1 MPFGVGE
8 RNGGTLAPR
17 KRVDASPRIR
27 DKEKETRR
35 AFQPV
40 MDNVINVPTTRYGG
54 MVSVLRTRGGLGR
67 GAAACAR
74 SRPLVRARGSRA
86 VHVLA
91 CCNCAQV
98 ELPEAGVRG
107 GRDTDERFACVELPA
122 PPPAPPGSP
131 TPCRRRRRAAEA
143 SAPVW
148 LRGPGDGSALAPAEP
163 GALAWR
169 NHYCRGRHE

>member
-1 MPFGVGE
+1 MGLFEIQQRSVPLKFKSRRGSMPFGVGE

-74 SRPLVRARGSRA
+74 SRLTSS
-86 VHVLA
+86 A
-91 CCNCAQV
+91 CAGMLQLCA
-98 ELPEAGVRG
+98 G
-107 GRDTDERFACVELPA
+107 
-122 PPPAPPGSP
+122 
-131 TPCRRRRRAAEA
+131 
-143 SAPVW
+143 
-148 LRGPGDGSALAPAEP
+148 
-163 GALAWR
+163 
-169 NHYCRGRHE
+169 